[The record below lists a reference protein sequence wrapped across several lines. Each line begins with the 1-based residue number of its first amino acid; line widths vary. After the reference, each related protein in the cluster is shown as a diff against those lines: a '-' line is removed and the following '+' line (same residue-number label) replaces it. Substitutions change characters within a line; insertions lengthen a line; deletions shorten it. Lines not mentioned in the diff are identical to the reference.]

1 MKSFF
6 LYLVTGLLTLFILLS
21 FAAVAADVSILPTL
35 AIAGSLLLFFLAP
48 PLLLFRPK
56 WGASAALLGVGLVL
70 VWLLGFFLSTLSDY
84 IVAGLTDDA
93 ALPMLA
99 PLLLLALVG
108 LSGFSAY
115 RILFKREDIHWNS
128 GLPGLHW
135 GGKWALG
142 LIPLLI
148 LLLRFWTNLAPPAH
162 PLAKYQ
168 APPEKPPLADRG
180 NRPNLVIAVAPLLN
194 L

>member
-1 MKSFF
+1 
-6 LYLVTGLLTLFILLS
+6 
-21 FAAVAADVSILPTL
+21 
-35 AIAGSLLLFFLAP
+35 
-48 PLLLFRPK
+48 
-56 WGASAALLGVGLVL
+56 
-70 VWLLGFFLSTLSDY
+70 
-84 IVAGLTDDA
+84 
-93 ALPMLA
+93 
-99 PLLLLALVG
+99 VG

-115 RILFKREDIHWNS
+115 RILFKRKDILWYS
-128 GLPGLHW
+128 GLPGLQR
-135 GGKWALG
+135 GFKWALG